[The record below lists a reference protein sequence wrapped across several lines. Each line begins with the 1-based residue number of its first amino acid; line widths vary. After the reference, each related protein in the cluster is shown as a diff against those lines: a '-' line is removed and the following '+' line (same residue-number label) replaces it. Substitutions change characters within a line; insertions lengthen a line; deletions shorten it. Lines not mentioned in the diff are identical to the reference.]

1 MTFDKKSP
9 IGPNINIFLLEIFF
23 SLRRRRRFASNI
35 IKMTAFDIN
44 NLPASEDEIDY
55 SDIEA
60 KYQVPFEEGFDN
72 LIVVDKVPIVEESK
86 KDKLFRT
93 MRKIFRT
100 AGVGEIKEGGISM
113 PMDLNAE
120 TGKLASKG

>member
-1 MTFDKKSP
+1 
-9 IGPNINIFLLEIFF
+9 
-23 SLRRRRRFASNI
+23 
-35 IKMTAFDIN
+35 MTAFDVN

-72 LIVVDKVPIVEESK
+72 IIVVDKVPIVEESK